1 MRAEIPHSLKLQPAG
16 SGKWRGRCP
25 CCGYATDSFVRTE
38 RRGRPPLV
46 RCFAGCEQADLIAAL
61 RRLGLW
67 PDREERD
74 LSRRPR
80 MHLPHESGAFSA
92 AETERIDQALAIWR
106 RTLPAEQSPV
116 AIYFQARA
124 IGTGIPDVVRFLPEA
139 RHPSGLRVP
148 AMVALVEH
156 VRHGR
161 IGVHRTFLQ
170 PDGAGKA
177 AVDPVRMTLGPC
189 KGAAVRLAPAGPVLA
204 VGEGLESSLSYMEG
218 SGIPTW
224 CALSADGIRNLVL
237 PPAVRTVVIA
247 ADPDPVGLIAV
258 RAAARRWLGENRR
271 VRIAR
276 PPIGLDFNDIA
287 TEAEWR

>member
-1 MRAEIPHSLKLQPAG
+1 MQ
-16 SGKWRGRCP
+16 
-25 CCGYATDSFVRTE
+25 T
-38 RRGRPPLV
+38 
-46 RCFAGCEQADLIAAL
+46 
-61 RRLGLW
+61 
-67 PDREERD
+67 
-74 LSRRPR
+74 
-80 MHLPHESGAFSA
+80 
-92 AETERIDQALAIWR
+92 
-106 RTLPAEQSPV
+106 
-116 AIYFQARA
+116 YFQARA
-124 IGTGIPDVVRFLPEA
+124 IGAGIPDVVRYLPEA
-139 RHPSGLRVP
+139 RHPSGQRAP

-156 VRHGR
+156 VRHGPVA
-161 IGVHRTFLQ
+161 VHRTFLRY
-170 PDGAGKA
+170 DGRGKA

-287 TEAEWR
+287 RAAAWG

>member
-1 MRAEIPHSLKLQPAG
+1 MRAEIPHSIKLQPAG
-16 SGKWRGRCP
+16 SGEWRGRCP
-25 CCGYATDSFVRTE
+25 CCGYATDSFVLTE

-80 MHLPHESGAFSA
+80 IRLPHAPGAFSA
-92 AETERIDQALAIWR
+92 AETERIDRALAIWR
-106 RTLPAEQSPV
+106 RTLPAETSLV
-116 AIYFQARA
+116 ETYFQARA
-124 IGTGIPDVVRFLPEA
+124 IGTGIPDVVRYLPEA
-139 RHPSGLRVP
+139 RHPSGQHAP

-156 VRHGR
+156 VRHGK
-161 IGVHRTFLQ
+161 IGVHRTFLR

-177 AVDPVRMTLGPC
+177 DFDPARMTLEPC
-189 KGAAVRLAPAGPVLA
+189 KGGAVRLAPGGPVLA
-204 VGEGLESSLSYMEG
+204 IGEGLESSLSFMEATG
-218 SGIPTW
+218 LPTW
-224 CALSADGIRNLVL
+224 AGLSPGGIRDLIL
-237 PPAVRTVVIA
+237 PAEVREVIVA

-258 RAAARRWLGENRR
+258 RAAARRWFGENRR

-276 PPIGLDFNDIA
+276 PPIGLDFNDLA
-287 TEAEWR
+287 REAAWR